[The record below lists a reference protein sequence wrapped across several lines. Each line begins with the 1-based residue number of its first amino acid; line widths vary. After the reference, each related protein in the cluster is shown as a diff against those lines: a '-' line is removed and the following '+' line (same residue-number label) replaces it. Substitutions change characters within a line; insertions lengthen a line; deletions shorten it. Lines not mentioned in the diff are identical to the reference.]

1 MNTFARV
8 DVETFF
14 RFAAEHPEQRY
25 ELERGVIVQQMTAGT
40 KRHGLATRNLCR
52 LLEDQLDL
60 ARFSVVH
67 ERGVKVGTSARYPD
81 IVVEPATE
89 PGDSLSTAQPVL
101 IVEVLSPS
109 TTATDLNAKVAEYLS
124 ISSLDAYIVASQS
137 EPALLVWQRG
147 GDGNFPAEPFEVEG
161 LDRSCAL
168 AGRQFEAILQLRD
181 IYRGIV

>member
-14 RFAAEHPEQRY
+14 HFAAEHPEQRY
-25 ELERGVIVQQMTAGT
+25 ELERGVIVQQMTDGT
-40 KRHGLATRNLCR
+40 KRHGLVASQIGM
-52 LLEDQLDL
+52 LLRQQIDASKLSMIHD
-60 ARFSVVH
+60 
-67 ERGVKVGTSARYPD
+67 RGVKIGTSARYPD

-89 PGDSLSTAQPVL
+89 PGDSLSTAQPVV

-109 TTATDLNAKVAEYLS
+109 TTATDLNAKVSEYLS
-124 ISSLDAYIVASQS
+124 IASLDAYIVASQS

-147 GDGNFPAEPFEVEG
+147 DDGNFPDEPVEIAG
-161 LDRSCAL
+161 LDNRCTL
-168 AGRQFEAILQLRD
+168 KGRQFEAELPLSD